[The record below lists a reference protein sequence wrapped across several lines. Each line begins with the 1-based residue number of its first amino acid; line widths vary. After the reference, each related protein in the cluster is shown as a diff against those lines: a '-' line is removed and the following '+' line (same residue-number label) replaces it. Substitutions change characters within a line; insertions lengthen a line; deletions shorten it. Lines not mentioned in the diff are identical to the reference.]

1 MTIVPSA
8 KGLRAPWLRVRRA
21 ARGAASVTAPSTAGL
36 PLAALACVAA
46 CATADPPPGGEQDGT
61 PPLVTEVT
69 PQPGSTLQDLRQPAV
84 FHFDERI
91 SERDV
96 AASVLVSPRTGDFR
110 VEKGRQDVRV
120 RQVGGWSPGVVY
132 RVTLLPG
139 IADMFGNAR
148 SQPVELV
155 FSTGPE
161 IPPTVL
167 GGVVTD
173 RMTGQVVAGA
183 AVAAVPVGDTVAYV
197 AIADGEGFF
206 AIRFLPPGRYDLR
219 GLRDADGDWAIGA
232 YEPRAERA
240 VDVAA
245 GDTLVEPLALL
256 APDTTVATL
265 VRVEYVD
272 SVTLRLD
279 FDDAL
284 DPEDPQPD
292 LAVRVVGTSNGQEPR
307 ATPMAPHVLEET
319 LNAEAAAEAEA
330 AAAAGEAA
338 DTAAFAP
345 EVGEPGD
352 SAAAPA
358 PDEDGGLLGRAVRG
372 RAAAD
377 TAAAVAP
384 RDTLGAPT
392 PRDTLGAPTP
402 QDTLGALALGQGA
415 ERTAAGPPRPA
426 IDVPR
431 APDGTP
437 LPTRAW
443 YVRLS
448 APLRPGAT
456 YSVFV
461 AGARNVHGLLPGGG
475 EAEITAPVPEAPD
488 EEPPPEEDPPA
499 DGVPPPESDPPAE
512 GVPPPDGDPPAE
524 PSPGAR

>member
-1 MTIVPSA
+1 MTIVPGA
-8 KGLRAPWLRVRRA
+8 KGPRAPRLRVRRA
-21 ARGAASVTAPSTAGL
+21 ARGAASVTAPSAAGL

-69 PQPGSTLQDLRQPAV
+69 PQPGSTLQDLREPAV

-110 VEKGRQDVRV
+110 VEKGRQEVRV
-120 RQVGGWSPGVVY
+120 RQVGGWSPGIVY

-173 RMTGQVVAGA
+173 RMTGQVVPGA

-232 YEPRAERA
+232 FEPRAERA
-240 VDVAA
+240 VDVVA

-292 LAVRVVGTSNGQEPR
+292 LAVRVVGAPNGQEPR

-319 LNAEAAAEAEA
+319 LNAEAE
-330 AAAAGEAA
+330 AAAGEAA
-338 DTAAFAP
+338 DTAAFAR

-358 PDEDGGLLGRAVRG
+358 PDEDEGLLGRAVRG
-372 RAAAD
+372 RAAVD

-384 RDTLGAPT
+384 QDTLGAP
-392 PRDTLGAPTP
+392 AP

-415 ERTAAGPPRPA
+415 ERTAAGSPRPP

-475 EAEITAPVPEAPD
+475 EAEITVPVPEAPD

-499 DGVPPPESDPPAE
+499 EGVPPPEEDPPAK
-512 GVPPPDGDPPAE
+512 